1 MAYPDRID
9 FIQMGDG
16 RVIVQKLRRDAET
29 EPARPR
35 DIPLSTEVK
44 PAGFVL
50 ADALAWCQSNDYAVR
65 RWPGGARAWK
75 GVSPWVIRTRG
86 EIHRKRQQVE
96 AQVRRTGGSE
106 GGSSLMLDFAYDG

>member
-9 FIQMGDG
+9 FIQMGNG

-44 PAGFVL
+44 SPDFAL
-50 ADALAWCQSNDYAVR
+50 ADALTWCRGNGYAVR
-65 RWPGGARAWK
+65 QWPGGARAWR
-75 GVSPWVIRTRG
+75 GTPWVIRTRAQ
-86 EIHRKRQQVE
+86 IHRKRQQIE
-96 AQVRRTGGSE
+96 AQINRTGGSRS
-106 GGSSLMLDFAYDG
+106 GSSLSLDFAYDG